1 MNFNIKYILLVSF
14 SLFTLSLNAQQEL
27 GLNFSRQIWQANYT
41 NPAYVVE
48 GSKGHLAL
56 PSFYFGEYNNIK
68 KFNLNNNQFSTA
80 TLYGSAASFNVLSL
94 GLNSDLVDFGFRV
107 KRAYF
112 SYKFSVKSDY
122 YIGLP
127 KDLFGLAAFGN
138 ARYIGKEVQIGPD
151 LDFSAYAESSIGTAY
166 DINDD
171 LTVGAKI
178 NIYNGIYNVSTT
190 RNTASIYTDPDIYQL
205 ALKTDYQVNASGFD
219 LDKLGDDISD
229 VVTGDGDITDILPS
243 GRLSRGNRGLGID
256 LGASYRVNDKIRVG
270 ASIVNLGSITWKKSV
285 SSYIN
290 NGNYEFNGV
299 DVKQIFQ
306 GDSISFAN
314 IQDSLT
320 GSFLF
325 KANNISSYKTTLP
338 SRMYFSGTYQLNPKV
353 QLSAL
358 LNIMNYHG
366 NFMPAA
372 AIGAN
377 YNIKQ
382 IWSIG
387 ATYAVRK
394 NDFTNLGLN
403 TMLRLGPLQ
412 AYLNLDNVLGT
423 FVPSQI
429 GNSNVRLG
437 VNFIFGKTPSKPKVE
452 VSNDKKV

>member
-1 MNFNIKYILLVSF
+1 LSF
-14 SLFTLSLNAQQEL
+14 YFFTLSLNAQQEL

-56 PSFYFGEYNNIK
+56 PSFYFGEYNSIK
-68 KFNLNNNQFSTA
+68 KFNINNNQISTA

-94 GLNSDLVDFGFRV
+94 GLSSDLLDFGFRV

-112 SYKFSVKSDY
+112 SCKFSVKSDY
-122 YIGLP
+122 YLGIP

-138 ARYIGKEVQIGPD
+138 ARYIGKEVQFGPD

-178 NIYNGIYNVSTT
+178 NIYNGIYNVSTS
-190 RNTASIYTDPDIYQL
+190 RNTASIYTNPDIYQL
-205 ALKTDYQVNASGFD
+205 GLKTDYQVNASGFN
-219 LDKLGDDISD
+219 LQKLGQDIRD
-229 VVTGDGDITDILPS
+229 VITGGSNATDILPS
-243 GRLSRGNRGLGID
+243 VTKLGGNRGLGID
-256 LGASYRVNDKIRVG
+256 LGASYRVNDKIRIG
-270 ASIVNLGSITWKKSV
+270 ASIVNLGSITWKKDV
-285 SSYIN
+285 SSYVS

-299 DVKQIFQ
+299 DVKQIFK
-306 GDSISFAN
+306 GDSISFSSIRDTLN
-314 IQDSLT
+314 
-320 GSFLF
+320 GSFVF

-338 SRMYFSGTYQLNPKV
+338 SKMYLSGTYQLNPKV

-377 YNIKQ
+377 YNIRQ

-394 NDFTNLGLN
+394 HDFTNLGIN
-403 TMLRLGPLQ
+403 TMLRLGPVQ
-412 AYLNLDNVLGT
+412 AYLNVDNVLGS
-423 FVPSQI
+423 FIPSQI
-429 GNSNVRLG
+429 GNSNIRLG
-437 VNFIFGKTPSKPKVE
+437 VNFIFGKTPSKPKIE
-452 VSNDKKV
+452 VIDDKKV